1 MVSSTQSRVRLL
13 ASAATVFAAVALTG
27 CTSTTAGTAVS
38 STHTP
43 TVRVTST
50 PSTLGA
56 PPTTTTT
63 KPLPTSVPAAIQMIQ
78 SFWNSVDVKIDRF
91 RYEAVSGAITCG
103 SSRSE
108 TADAGFCDDGNVLRY
123 RTDRFD
129 KLMNNDTGTR
139 AALVILAHEY
149 GHAIQDY
156 ANQLQG
162 SAGDRRIDGVAAAE
176 LSADCFS
183 GIYSANSGIVDDSQ
197 QLVDAVK
204 LTPIYQVN
212 PRVDAFT
219 NGVSHI
225 APQAAKKCLTEYE
238 N

>member
-1 MVSSTQSRVRLL
+1 MVS
-13 ASAATVFAAVALTG
+13 AAVALTG

-38 STHTP
+38 THTP
-43 TVRVTST
+43 TMRATST

-56 PPTTTTT
+56 PPTTTTPGKPTT

-78 SFWNSVDVKIDRF
+78 DFWNAVDVKLTRF

-103 SSRSE
+103 SASSD
-108 TADAGFCDDGNVLRY
+108 TADAAFCDEGNVLMY

-129 KLMNNDTGTR
+129 KLMNNDVGTR

-162 SAGDRRIDGVAAAE
+162 ASGERRRDGVAVKE

-183 GIYSANSGIVDDSQ
+183 GIYASNGGIVDDSQ